1 MMQTSTRTTKFWQT
15 TTQAETWTE
24 WKSLAA
30 KNQAFEDSV
39 VDVIVDV
46 DNDNVAVI
54 KDVYNLGQWSQSNAS
69 SDPNTAISCA
79 IKVDQYYDD
88 NLFKICT
95 YLSLITFT
103 PEQLIKQSQLDNT
116 PDENNNV

>member
-1 MMQTSTRTTKFWQT
+1 MFTIS
-15 TTQAETWTE
+15 A
-24 WKSLAA
+24 
-30 KNQAFEDSV
+30 N
-39 VDVIVDV
+39 
-46 DNDNVAVI
+46 
-54 KDVYNLGQWSQSNAS
+54 GHSQMHHQIRILH
-69 SDPNTAISCA
+69 ISCA